1 MQIPST
7 ATPEEIKASYRDLAK
22 KYHPDVKSASP
33 GEVHD
38 PDVEKFRDVVE
49 AYQVLS
55 VKESRAAFDLSR
67 RKNPNLY
74 KPMSDEQYDMLY
86 RRDNRDKTG
95 LGPRTSPVRGSY
107 AEQRMRE
114 LAKERA
120 RYNVNDIGYYNG
132 GVPRKDRGNL
142 RGDSMGGPGEFH
154 SPLIHNYLH
163 FRHPDSYRVTAEDG
177 IKFKHYMGTDKADF

>member
-1 MQIPST
+1 M
-7 ATPEEIKASYRDLAK
+7 
-22 KYHPDVKSASP
+22 
-33 GEVHD
+33 
-38 PDVEKFRDVVE
+38 VE

-95 LGPRTSPVRGSY
+95 LGPRAAAARGSY
-107 AEQRMRE
+107 ADQRMRE

-120 RYNVNDIGYYNG
+120 RYNVNNLGYYNG
-132 GVPRKDRGNL
+132 GVPRYNRGSL
-142 RGDSMGGPGEFH
+142 RGDSIGEIGAFH
-154 SPLIHNYLH
+154 SP
-163 FRHPDSYRVTAEDG
+163 
-177 IKFKHYMGTDKADF
+177 

>member
-1 MQIPST
+1 MSARGFAALAKQAQEKDYYIILQVQAS
-7 ATPEEIKASYRDLAK
+7 ATPEEIKTAYRDLAK
-22 KYHPDVKSASP
+22 KYHPDVRASSP

-38 PDVEKFRDVVE
+38 PDLEKFRDVVE

-74 KPMSDEQYDMLY
+74 KPMSDQQYDMLY
-86 RRDNRDKTG
+86 RRDNRDKSG
-95 LGPRTSPVRGSY
+95 LSPRTPPARGSY

-120 RYNVNDIGYYNG
+120 RYNVNDLGYYNG
-132 GVPRKDRGNL
+132 GVPRENRGSI
-142 RGDSMGGPGEFH
+142 RGDAVGEPGGFH
-154 SPLIHNYLH
+154 SP
-163 FRHPDSYRVTAEDG
+163 
-177 IKFKHYMGTDKADF
+177 